1 MDQAIRQAEWEF
13 SQVDFDRD
21 IEKPLNK
28 AGWSLDF
35 IYLDNKQNRFEMLR
49 DDEEVRIAKGN
60 EKIEEN
66 IDEKIKYD

>member
-1 MDQAIRQAEWEF
+1 
-13 SQVDFDRD
+13 
-21 IEKPLNK
+21 
-28 AGWSLDF
+28 LDF